1 MLPSFHLKY
10 EPRNVRQHNEN
21 IKESSKM
28 HQRANQEWLTGNYLY
43 TLSGVERDMVSF
55 HNLWRNNHTS
65 PLPSMTHQL
74 CHNGGL
80 SLKLLRA
87 ALIATLARLQD
98 KAAQLGLKSQLHLL
112 KQSLWHYSGQIWGE
126 ELGNKGFLCS
136 NTSDEPDEFQLMN
149 LNTRNMHNE
158 QRPKGRRDG
167 EETSCH
173 H

>member
-1 MLPSFHLKY
+1 MT
-10 EPRNVRQHNEN
+10 E
-21 IKESSKM
+21 
-28 HQRANQEWLTGNYLY
+28 QRIFWVAP
-43 TLSGVERDMVSF
+43 
-55 HNLWRNNHTS
+55 S
-65 PLPSMTHQL
+65 PLPSIPHRL

-126 ELGNKGFLCS
+126 EFGNKGFLCS
-136 NTSDEPDEFQLMN
+136 NAPDEPDEFQLMN
-149 LNTRNMHNE
+149 LNTCIMQSE
-158 QRPKGRRDG
+158 QRPKGRRDR

-173 H
+173 HERKDGQRRHPKGLYTLILHGCLSVTMETVCVYVKDW